1 MREHRSRAAAA
12 AFVVAGVALALGSL
26 VPASASGTVDDV
38 GWWTRNP
45 LASAPD
51 GGFAV
56 ASAPDGPTTVAAIR
70 IDVGA
75 GLSNL
80 VIGAPPASGAEVA
93 SVQVCVTGDA
103 WSAESGGALADAPA
117 AACEGEAVP
126 FAEAG
131 DAWRADVSSL
141 VAGRQGAVSLALV
154 PAGSLPFDATF
165 EAPTVIRATPTASS
179 SPTSST
185 PTTVAFVPPTANP
198 APGFSPAPV
207 NDNFSVPAP
216 TTPPATVA
224 TLPDA
229 TGAATTTVPTD
240 DQPETVPFDIAA
252 GIGLE
257 DVETAGA
264 RWGEAGF
271 LVLISALVG
280 LSVFGVSRLNAARA

>member
-1 MREHRSRAAAA
+1 MRDLRLRAAVA
-12 AFVVAGVALALGSL
+12 AFVVAGMAVALGSL
-26 VPASASGTVDDV
+26 APASASGTVDAV

-56 ASAPDGPTTVAAIR
+56 ASAPDGPTTVAAVR

-75 GLSNL
+75 GVTNL

-93 SVQVCVTGDA
+93 SVQVCLTGDS
-103 WSAESGGALADAPA
+103 WSAEAGGALADAPA
-117 AACEGEAVP
+117 STCEGEAVP

-141 VAGRQGAVSLALV
+141 VAGREGAVSLALV

-165 EAPTVIRATPTASS
+165 EAPSVIRATPAVSS
-179 SPTSST
+179 SPTSSP
-185 PTTVAFVPPTANP
+185 PTTVAFVPPAANP
-198 APGFSPAPV
+198 APGFTPAPV
-207 NDNFSVPAP
+207 NDSFSVPAP
-216 TTPPATVA
+216 TTPPSTAA

-229 TGAATTTVPTD
+229 TGAATTTVPAD

-252 GIGLE
+252 GVGLD
-257 DVETAGA
+257 DVEAAGA
-264 RWGEAGF
+264 RWGEAFF
-271 LVLISALVG
+271 LVLISAMVG
-280 LSVFGVSRLNAARA
+280 LSVFGVSRVAAART